1 MSTTLYLFK
10 KGENQTLPLKFIH
23 LLERNFPEFIFQK
36 YQQIKHKNYKLDFC
50 LVRIVL
56 LYALKER
63 GFLNLREHY
72 EHTEE
77 GKPFLK
83 DVPLFFSLSHSSEYI
98 GVAVSTCEI
107 GLDVE
112 KNKNF
117 NFRRISTF
125 LTDLE
130 NVFLENNPDKFYELW
145 TQKEAIV
152 KLEGTTLSQMR
163 DYCVV
168 KNADNYNFYFS
179 DEEDYKICL
188 ALKNQTEIEVKKIS
202 MAEISSAIL

>member
-10 KGENQTLPLKFIH
+10 KSENQSVPQKFVQ

-36 YQQIKHKNYKLDFC
+36 YQQIKHKNYKIDFC

-63 GFLNLREHY
+63 GFIQLKEHY
-72 EHTEE
+72 EHTQE

-83 DVPLFFSLSHSSEYI
+83 NIPLYFSLSHSSEYI
-98 GVAVSTCEI
+98 GVAISNCEI

-112 KNKNF
+112 KDKNF
-117 NFRRISTF
+117 NFRRISAF

-130 NVFLENNPDKFYELW
+130 NVFLENNPDRFYELW
-145 TQKEAIV
+145 TQKEAIE
-152 KLEGTTLSQMR
+152 KL
-163 DYCVV
+163 
-168 KNADNYNFYFS
+168 
-179 DEEDYKICL
+179 
-188 ALKNQTEIEVKKIS
+188 
-202 MAEISSAIL
+202 